1 MALKVQ
7 GACRVRLVPL
17 GNGEAEVPEVQQVHQ
32 GQLESQEFR
41 VFEVFLV
48 LMGLLVQKVKWVTE
62 GRVGPQ
68 GLRERQGTLE
78 DQDQQ
83 GLKVSEVHLEELA
96 SRE

>member
-1 MALKVQ
+1 M
-7 GACRVRLVPL
+7 
-17 GNGEAEVPEVQQVHQ
+17 
-32 GQLESQEFR
+32 
-41 VFEVFLV
+41 FLV

-78 DQDQQ
+78 DRDQQ
-83 GLKVSEVHLEELA
+83 GLKVFEVHLEELA

>member
-7 GACRVRLVPL
+7 GACQVRLVPL

-68 GLRERQGTLE
+68 GRRERQGTLE

-83 GLKVSEVHLEELA
+83 GLKVSEVHLEGLA

>member
-1 MALKVQ
+1 M
-7 GACRVRLVPL
+7 
-17 GNGEAEVPEVQQVHQ
+17 
-32 GQLESQEFR
+32 
-41 VFEVFLV
+41 FLV

-78 DQDQQ
+78 DQDLQA
-83 GLKVSEVHLEELA
+83 LKVSEVHLEGLA